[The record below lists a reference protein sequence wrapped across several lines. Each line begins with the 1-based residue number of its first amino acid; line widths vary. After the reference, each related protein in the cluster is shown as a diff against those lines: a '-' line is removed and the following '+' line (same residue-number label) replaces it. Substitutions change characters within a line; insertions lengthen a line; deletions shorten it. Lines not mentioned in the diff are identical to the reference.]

1 MSYNSLTNTD
11 ANRVARWASLSSQN
25 VNDSWGSN
33 NGTWDGTPAYD
44 TGPTGWLANA
54 FDTTSA
60 DIEASSSVSGT
71 AARTACMWV
80 YRDGAQASAAAL
92 FSFDLGS
99 SGASGSRWSVRV
111 DSTSSHG
118 LRVEIQGSGYTSSL
132 VVPDAEWAFIGVA
145 FSGTQLQHNTLYVNG
160 STESATGTSTLNTS
174 SAITNIG
181 RGAGTTLANFAGL
194 IADVRHYSRA
204 LSTAEL
210 DEIRLGPEPVNT
222 VAPTLNAG
230 TGSYG
235 VGTWDTDG
243 NGSLT
248 YTVTLHD
255 ASDDS
260 TVATLQTDSAST
272 SGNCLSELQ
281 SAGPGNYYVSVAA
294 TNDGGNEPNEDTVS
308 ATVAY
313 PANTFSGVRRYQTRP
328 RHLYR
333 PRWLEATR

>member
-80 YRDGAQASAAAL
+80 YRDGAQASSAAI

-99 SGASGSRWSVRV
+99 SGSSGSRWTVRV

-132 VVPDAEWAFIGVA
+132 VVPDAEWAFIGVT

-160 STESATGTSTLNTS
+160 SSESATGTSTLNTS
-174 SAITNIG
+174 SSITNIG

-222 VAPTLNAG
+222 AAPTIDRNGIVSA
-230 TGSYG
+230 
-235 VGTWDTDG
+235 GTWDSDG
-243 NGSLT
+243 NGTVALT
-248 YTVTLHD
+248 YQWQEFVADQWEEVDGETTAANGPADWGD
-255 ASDDS
+255 A
-260 TVATLQTDSAST
+260 VEGRQYRLMER
-272 SGNCLSELQ
+272 G
-281 SAGPGNYYVSVAA
+281 
-294 TNDGGNEPNEDTVS
+294 TNDGGFDADEDTASNTIVYS
-308 ATVAY
+308 AGIA
-313 PANTFSGVRRYQTRP
+313 PIRRHYQQ
-328 RHLYR
+328 LMS
-333 PRWLEATR
+333 A